1 MKNFI
6 LTIFIAFVVFPFAA
20 RASAD
25 DAENAQ
31 DLFADKSMDEMLRE
45 HQDMAEEML
54 IEPVNPESNEN
65 SPRTIDELYEQS
77 QRAVGEDDGRA
88 VLSP

>member
-6 LTIFIAFVVFPFAA
+6 LTIFIAFVVFPCDA
-20 RASAD
+20 RATAD

>member
-6 LTIFIAFVVFPFAA
+6 LTIFIAFVVFSCVSC
-20 RASAD
+20 ASAD

-65 SPRTIDELYEQS
+65 SPSTIDELYEQS
-77 QRAVGEDDGRA
+77 QRSVGDDEGRA